1 MKITLVNQTSFKISE
16 LKLQKILDSVFNQLS
31 KKQIRQKKHLKKS
44 EITCVFLNKSEMK
57 ILNNNFRKKNKPTDV
72 LSFQPLDSNSMGE
85 LVFCLDVLTLQAK
98 KQKHSLSFEFLYML
112 IHGILHLLGYDHEL
126 SKKEEKIMFS
136 LQDLIFAKMT
146 QETQS
151 QLLTRAHKNLDCI
164 SLKK

>member
-1 MKITLVNQTSFKISE
+1 MKITLVNQTLFKISE
-16 LKLQKILDSVFNQLS
+16 LKLQKILDLITCEILR
-31 KKQIRQKKHLKKS
+31 KKIRNKKLFKKT
-44 EITCVFLNKSEMK
+44 EITCVFLSKKEMK
-57 ILNNNFRKKNKPTDV
+57 ILNNSFRKKNKPTDV

-126 SKKEEKIMFS
+126 SKSEEKIMFS
-136 LQDLIFAKMT
+136 LQDIIFDVL
-146 QETQS
+146 TQS
-151 QLLTRAHKNLDCI
+151 DKNLNCI